1 MVVQRGGACAE
12 ARVDAGHVGGIGPA
26 SAPSRE
32 RVAPMPRASWAAPS
46 WTKHAAPSSVISVTM
61 TSGPVSAV
69 LVEAVLSGRDALGV
83 MPTGAGKSMCY
94 QIPGIVLPGLALV
107 VSPLVSLMGDQVRSL
122 LEAGVRGSFLNSTLS
137 PSAQGVVMKRALDGA
152 L

>member
-26 SAPSRE
+26 SAPSRSGSRRC
-32 RVAPMPRASWAAPS
+32 RVLHRAAPS
-46 WTKHAAPSSVISVTM
+46 WTKARGALKRHFGYDDFRP
-61 TSGPVSAV
+61 GQCV

-83 MPTGAGKSMCY
+83 MPTRRGQVDVLSD
-94 QIPGIVLPGLALV
+94 PGIVLPGLAL

-122 LEAGVRGSFLNSTLS
+122 LEAGVRGRF
-137 PSAQGVVMKRALDGA
+137 
-152 L
+152 